1 MSFILSRLLLKFFRI
16 ISFFSKKAIDFIH
29 VWIYNKPHRG
39 ETMAK
44 VNIQKLLAVCVCIMF
59 IVSLGGCIKFRIDM
73 SKLKKTQ
80 ASTQTTTTTTTTT
93 TKAGPK
99 ATDKL
104 VALTFDDGPYTPVD
118 TKLYEVFEKYDIVAT
133 FYVVGNR
140 CEEYSD
146 SLKKMNDLGCEIG
159 SHTYSHQNLA
169 KVSVDEIKSQMSKSA
184 DVIYNITGQKI
195 KTMRPPEGA
204 TNDTVKS
211 TVTYPMIL
219 WDVDSLDW
227 KYRNADREYNQIMET
242 VQDGSIILM
251 HDLYEATAEAVSR
264 VVPKLISEGYT
275 FVTVSDLME
284 IRGVKPEG
292 GKVYTEIRQP
302 VEETTTEVTSVSSTV
317 SSTSERDSYDTED

>member
-1 MSFILSRLLLKFFRI
+1 MS
-16 ISFFSKKAIDFIH
+16 
-29 VWIYNKPHRG
+29 
-39 ETMAK
+39 K
-44 VNIQKLLAVCVCIMF
+44 VNIQKLIAVCVCIIF
-59 IVSLGGCIKFRIDM
+59 IVSLGGCIKFKIDL
-73 SKLKKTQ
+73 SKLKKTE
-80 ASTQTTTTTTTTT
+80 ATTQSTTTTTTT

-118 TKLYEVFEKYDIVAT
+118 TKLYEIFEKYDIVAT
-133 FYVVGNR
+133 FFVVGNR
-140 CEEYSD
+140 CENYSD

-169 KVSVDEIKSQMSKSA
+169 KVGAGEIKSQMMKSA
-184 DVIYNITGQKI
+184 DVIYKISGQKI

-204 TNDTVKS
+204 TNDVVRGN
-211 TVTYPMIL
+211 VTYPMIL

-227 KYRNADREYNQIMET
+227 KYRNAEKEYNRIMET

-251 HDLYEATAEAVSR
+251 HDLYEATAEAVSK

-292 GKVYTEIRQP
+292 GKVYTDVHPP